1 MEDMEGHDTLTGN
14 QSRWVRR
21 GSAGSIAGKVDIN
34 YLMKDVKYQ
43 TWEFSFCPVG
53 SRRKTR
59 FWRGLVRGLV

>member
-1 MEDMEGHDTLTGN
+1 M
-14 QSRWVRR
+14 RR